1 MCKSIADGGKRC
13 ATHARPLYY
22 RALKDYYSAPLS
34 RLETMKAVTAF
45 ATTPKGKKEILE
57 TINNPTTNPALS
69 QWLAEGWREGVA
81 IADSEAGLKK
91 AARQETKD
99 AQQRASIL
107 QRINI
112 STTMI
117 SESEYYV
124 LANYA
129 NSDEGYREVEALR
142 IEAERNGKDKQRAL
156 FSKILARADMIAA
169 KKRKE
174 ESTNV

>member
-13 ATHARPLYY
+13 ATHARPLY
-22 RALKDYYSAPLS
+22 RKALKDYYDPAKS

-57 TINNPTTNPALS
+57 TINNPTTDPALR

-81 IADSEAGLKK
+81 IADSEANRKK
-91 AARQETKD
+91 ATRQEAKD
-99 AQQRASIL
+99 VQQRTSIL

-112 STTMI
+112 SVGLI

-129 NSDEGYREVEALR
+129 NSEEGYREIEALR
-142 IEAERNGKDKQRAL
+142 IEAERNGKDKQRE
-156 FSKILARADMIAA
+156 FFNKILSRADMIAT
-169 KKRKE
+169 KKRNE
-174 ESTNV
+174 ESHV